1 MNKVNKVIVV
11 RDQALDRLIEL
22 AEKENRPVVITVKDG
37 RAQVGILSSI
47 VRPKDYAET
56 PVLLSYF
63 RDFVG
68 SVSNAL
74 TPLVLVRTQ
83 ASQPEV
89 ISENPLKPHRP
100 RRKKAKGLK

>member
-1 MNKVNKVIVV
+1 MNKVIVV

-47 VRPKDYAET
+47 DLGPKDYAET

-68 SVSNAL
+68 SVSYAL